1 MAVLWAFLRNTRTGA
16 AMRAA
21 SQDRAGARMI
31 GVDVVRMRS
40 LAFGISAALAG
51 AAGVLIAPLW
61 YVHHSMGVTM
71 GLKGFTAAVIGG
83 LGSMPGAVI
92 GGVCLGVVENLS
104 TGYVSS
110 TWKDAIVFTILLAT
124 LVIRPDGIFRT
135 RSAERP

>member
-1 MAVLWAFLRNTRTGA
+1 
-16 AMRAA
+16 
-21 SQDRAGARMI
+21 
-31 GVDVVRMRS
+31 
-40 LAFGISAALAG
+40 
-51 AAGVLIAPLW
+51 
-61 YVHHSMGVTM
+61 M